1 MSAGATRG
9 LHHGLLGDEFLTR
22 DTSARDLKFRPLFY
36 SLRQEVLKVEREVT
50 DKHLGEF
57 LNVADVRRAFPA
69 AAMVW
74 KAEGPKI
81 AGLRFAA
88 ESGVQPGVVG
98 FTAEDSEG
106 LSPFLDAEVVEAAVG
121 VQGALKIRGGRFDVH
136 TRRDAAEAGALR
148 SSGS

>member
-1 MSAGATRG
+1 MYRRSHRRSALNTRSPIR
-9 LHHGLLGDEFLTR
+9 LS
-22 DTSARDLKFRPLFY
+22 TSARDLKFRPLFY

-98 FTAEDSEG
+98 FTAEDSG
-106 LSPFLDAEVVEAAVG
+106 DCPRFL
-121 VQGALKIRGGRFDVH
+121 
-136 TRRDAAEAGALR
+136 TRRWSKPR
-148 SSGS
+148 